1 MDKNI
6 GKRLDGRYEL
16 LELIGVGG
24 MADIYK
30 AKDITEE
37 KTVAVKI
44 LKNEFS
50 ASEDF
55 LRRFRNE
62 SKALALL
69 SHQNIGK
76 IYDVGFTDKIQYI
89 VMEYIDGI
97 TLTEYIERQ
106 GVLKW
111 RDAVHFTLQ
120 ILRALQH
127 AHDRGIVHRDIKS
140 QNVMLLA
147 DGTIKVMDFG
157 IARFNRETD
166 KTVSEKAIGSVH
178 YISPE
183 QARGETTDEKSDIY
197 SVGVMLYEM
206 LTGVKPFDGENPV
219 SIALKHMQATPKR
232 VTEVNPSIPEGLEEI
247 TVKAMQKEPSK
258 RYQTA
263 GEMIKDIEEFKKN
276 PSIVFEYKYF
286 SSDGSTKYF
295 DKVVPDEPSSGKR
308 RNPPPEEFRLEQA
321 ELGEDEDDD
330 YYDDDDY
337 YERRRRSPIL
347 PILFALATAFVIMT
361 AWLIFTIVTTNVDDI
376 QSASGEE
383 VEMPSL
389 VNMTWDEVL
398 AQYDDYNFIPTP
410 RYSSEY
416 AKNVVMDQSVMPG
429 RTIKKNQKV
438 DVVVSSGPKLV
449 EIDDYSNKHYEDVIA
464 MLQKQDLKY
473 EILRAENDD
482 IAADFVIRTS
492 PAAREFV
499 EVGTTVTCWVSLG
512 KSNESTAVPQMVN
525 LSLASAE
532 ARAKEYNIILTV
544 TSEPSSEVKEG
555 HVIRQSIEPTTI
567 VEKNTMVEIVI
578 SDGSEPLREASISI
592 TVNEKA
598 KGEFEFKY
606 YIDGTRQ
613 DDMTEIKDLALT
625 SKIEWKFS
633 NSGVHNYAIRV
644 RSTET
649 NAEGL
654 FFDMEVDFTT
664 DPPTKDMHDTLNVKV
679 FSQLLSAKPAQSEA
693 PPENEPDPD
702 ETENPPQ
709 ESGNPDV
716 PVIEPADDEQPDPSE
731 TEPPEDDPGELPS
744 GGEDAEA

>member
-69 SHQNIGK
+69 SHPNIGK

-183 QARGETTDEKSDIY
+183 QARGEMTDEKSDIY

-206 LTGVKPFDGENPV
+206 LTGEKPFDGDNPV

-232 VTEVNPSIPEGLEEI
+232 LTDVNPTIPEGLEEI
-247 TVKAMQKEPSK
+247 TVKAMQKEASK

-286 SSDGSTKYF
+286 STDGSTKYF
-295 DKVVPDEPSSGKR
+295 DKVVPEGNTSGKR
-308 RNPPPEEFRLEQA
+308 RTVASEEYAVDRAVPDE
-321 ELGEDEDDD
+321 EDDD

-361 AWLIFTIVTTNVDDI
+361 AWLIFTIVTKNVDDI
-376 QSASGEE
+376 QRASGEE

-398 AQYDDYNFIPTP
+398 AQYDDYNFIPTT

-416 AKNVVMDQSVMPG
+416 EKNVVMDQSVMPG
-429 RTIKKNQKV
+429 RTIKKNQEV
-438 DVVVSSGPKLV
+438 EVVVSNGPKLV
-449 EIDDYSNKHYEDVIA
+449 EIDDYSNKHYEDVIT
-464 MLQKQDLKY
+464 MLRKQDLKY

-482 IAADFVIRTS
+482 VAADFVIRTS
-492 PAAREFV
+492 PAAREWV

-532 ARAKEYNIILTV
+532 ARAKEYDIILTV
-544 TSEPSSEVKEG
+544 TFEPSAEVEEG
-555 HVIRQSIEPTTI
+555 KVIRQSIEPTTI
-567 VEKNTMVEIVI
+567 VEKNTIVEIVV
-578 SDGSEPLREASISI
+578 SDGGEPVRESSISI
-592 TVNEKA
+592 TVNQNA
-598 KGEFEFKY
+598 TGEFEFKY

-625 SKIEWKFS
+625 QKIEWKFS
-633 NSGVHNYAIRV
+633 NSGEHYYAIRV
-644 RSTET
+644 RSTAT
-649 NAEGL
+649 GAEGL
-654 FFDMEVDFTT
+654 FLNMLVDFTT
-664 DPPTKDMHDTLNVKV
+664 DPPKKTQKEVNERV
-679 FSQLLSAKPAQSEA
+679 FRQLLSAAPAQ
-693 PPENEPDPD
+693 PEESGEPSGEETTAPD
-702 ETENPPQ
+702 ETAPE
-709 ESGNPDV
+709 ED
-716 PVIEPADDEQPDPSE
+716 EPIPEE
-731 TEPPEDDPGELPS
+731 TDDPYAEDPNWRGE
-744 GGEDAEA
+744 EDEGTEGD